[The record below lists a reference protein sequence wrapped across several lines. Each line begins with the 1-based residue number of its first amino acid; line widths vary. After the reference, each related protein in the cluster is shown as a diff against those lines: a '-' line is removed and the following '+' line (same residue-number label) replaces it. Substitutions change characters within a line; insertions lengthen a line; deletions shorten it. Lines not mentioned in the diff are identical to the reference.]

1 MLIGTFLGF
10 ELDSLKKKIKIPAD
24 KRCSIK
30 DLMFSY
36 MARKKATLKKFQ
48 ALTGLIFVEGPFTT
62 RIYDF
67 MQCVVKPHY
76 YIRDSVAIK

>member
-1 MLIGTFLGF
+1 
-10 ELDSLKKKIKIPAD
+10 
-24 KRCSIK
+24 
-30 DLMFSY
+30 MFSY